1 MAGFVIFFL
10 ILIVLMVLPVSVIL
24 AIAYFTAQSRKKKQ
38 QQLLSEVPE
47 NDFHVFVR
55 YNKGKQQDK
64 ILKVVGFQGSGVLY
78 VKDNQLY
85 FMDTLHQNPHTFDL
99 KNSEVKW
106 ENVNIINGALRWF
119 SVHDGTESYYFNIES
134 GMFIWHTDSRKL
146 KTKDV
151 YEKVLEFQKAAQ

>member
-1 MAGFVIFFL
+1 
-10 ILIVLMVLPVSVIL
+10 
-24 AIAYFTAQSRKKKQ
+24 
-38 QQLLSEVPE
+38 
-47 NDFHVFVR
+47 
-55 YNKGKQQDK
+55 
-64 ILKVVGFQGSGVLY
+64 
-78 VKDNQLY
+78 
-85 FMDTLHQNPHTFDL
+85 MDTLHQNPHTFDL